1 MLKCETAGC
10 DYGSKSKEDLEN
22 NIKSNHIEL
31 EITTKEPNNS
41 IPDKNNISKKKKKFD
56 CTACGAIRYSIH
68 ELKNHISRVHEV
80 DKQFKCEIDN
90 CEYASKSRRDLNRHI
105 LSIHEKNKKPFLCT
119 ECGMSFIRKGRLENH
134 VGSAHEKKKDFQCE
148 LCSAGFACISYL
160 HGHMKKV
167 HKEYAVSEFKYSI
180 PKNHNSNVHEG
191 DKQFKCEIDN
201 CEYASKN
208 RWALKRHSLSIHE
221 KKKKPF
227 DEHGVQ
233 KKQLL
238 TVHEGKR
245 QEKKFKCSMCK
256 CAAFTQN
263 HNLIKHIESVHKDRV
278 IWM

>member
-119 ECGMSFIRKGRLENH
+119 ECGMSFIFNVNFVQCRICL
-134 VGSAHEKKKDFQCE
+134 SFIPTWSYEK
-148 LCSAGFACISYL
+148 SS
-160 HGHMKKV
+160 
-167 HKEYAVSEFKYSI
+167 
-180 PKNHNSNVHEG
+180 
-191 DKQFKCEIDN
+191 
-201 CEYASKN
+201 
-208 RWALKRHSLSIHE
+208 
-221 KKKKPF
+221 
-227 DEHGVQ
+227 
-233 KKQLL
+233 
-238 TVHEGKR
+238 
-245 QEKKFKCSMCK
+245 
-256 CAAFTQN
+256 
-263 HNLIKHIESVHKDRV
+263 
-278 IWM
+278 

>member
-56 CTACGAIRYSIH
+56 CSACGAIRYSIH
-68 ELKNHISRVHEV
+68 ELKNHISR
-80 DKQFKCEIDN
+80 
-90 CEYASKSRRDLNRHI
+90 
-105 LSIHEKNKKPFLCT
+105 
-119 ECGMSFIRKGRLENH
+119 
-134 VGSAHEKKKDFQCE
+134 
-148 LCSAGFACISYL
+148 
-160 HGHMKKV
+160 
-167 HKEYAVSEFKYSI
+167 
-180 PKNHNSNVHEG
+180 VHEG

-245 QEKKFKCSMCK
+245 QEKKIKCSMCN